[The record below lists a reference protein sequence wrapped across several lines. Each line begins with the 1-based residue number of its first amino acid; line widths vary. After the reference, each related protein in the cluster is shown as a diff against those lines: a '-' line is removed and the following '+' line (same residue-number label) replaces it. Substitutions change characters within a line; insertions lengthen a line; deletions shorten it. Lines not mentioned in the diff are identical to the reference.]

1 MPSLQ
6 TSKCPGKP
14 FPGPELNYMWLINN
28 VSKTYYVTVHP
39 FMGCIII
46 IDLFQLTASSMKYID
61 IIILNVNIKTY
72 KNDNVNFIKMYSLFV
87 KYFTLTKIIL
97 NFFKKSID

>member
-1 MPSLQ
+1 
-6 TSKCPGKP
+6 
-14 FPGPELNYMWLINN
+14 
-28 VSKTYYVTVHP
+28 
-39 FMGCIII
+39 
-46 IDLFQLTASSMKYID
+46 MKYID
-61 IIILNVNIKTY
+61 IIILNINIKTY

>member
-1 MPSLQ
+1 
-6 TSKCPGKP
+6 
-14 FPGPELNYMWLINN
+14 
-28 VSKTYYVTVHP
+28 
-39 FMGCIII
+39 MGCIII

-72 KNDNVNFIKMYSLFV
+72 KNDNVNFIKMYSLFL

>member
-1 MPSLQ
+1 
-6 TSKCPGKP
+6 
-14 FPGPELNYMWLINN
+14 
-28 VSKTYYVTVHP
+28 
-39 FMGCIII
+39 MGCIII

>member
-1 MPSLQ
+1 
-6 TSKCPGKP
+6 
-14 FPGPELNYMWLINN
+14 
-28 VSKTYYVTVHP
+28 
-39 FMGCIII
+39 MGCIII

-87 KYFTLTKIIL
+87 KYFTLTKIII
-97 NFFKKSID
+97 NVIIKTDKNVKVKS

>member
-1 MPSLQ
+1 
-6 TSKCPGKP
+6 
-14 FPGPELNYMWLINN
+14 
-28 VSKTYYVTVHP
+28 
-39 FMGCIII
+39 MGCIII

-61 IIILNVNIKTY
+61 IIISNVSIKTY
-72 KNDNVNFIKMYSLFV
+72 KNDSVNFIKMYSLFV

>member
-1 MPSLQ
+1 
-6 TSKCPGKP
+6 
-14 FPGPELNYMWLINN
+14 
-28 VSKTYYVTVHP
+28 
-39 FMGCIII
+39 MGCIII

-97 NFFKKSID
+97 SETNSN

>member
-1 MPSLQ
+1 
-6 TSKCPGKP
+6 
-14 FPGPELNYMWLINN
+14 
-28 VSKTYYVTVHP
+28 
-39 FMGCIII
+39 MGCIII

-72 KNDNVNFIKMYSLFV
+72 KNDNVNCIKMYSLFL

>member
-1 MPSLQ
+1 
-6 TSKCPGKP
+6 
-14 FPGPELNYMWLINN
+14 
-28 VSKTYYVTVHP
+28 
-39 FMGCIII
+39 MGCIII
-46 IDLFQLTASSMKYID
+46 IDLCQLTASSMKYID

>member
-1 MPSLQ
+1 
-6 TSKCPGKP
+6 
-14 FPGPELNYMWLINN
+14 
-28 VSKTYYVTVHP
+28 
-39 FMGCIII
+39 MGCIVI

-97 NFFKKSID
+97 SFLKNLLIKFKYLL

>member
-1 MPSLQ
+1 
-6 TSKCPGKP
+6 
-14 FPGPELNYMWLINN
+14 
-28 VSKTYYVTVHP
+28 
-39 FMGCIII
+39 MGCIII

-61 IIILNVNIKTY
+61 IIILNINIKTY

>member
-1 MPSLQ
+1 
-6 TSKCPGKP
+6 
-14 FPGPELNYMWLINN
+14 
-28 VSKTYYVTVHP
+28 
-39 FMGCIII
+39 MGCIII

-72 KNDNVNFIKMYSLFV
+72 KNDNVDFIKMYSLFL
-87 KYFTLTKIIL
+87 KYFTFTKIIL

>member
-1 MPSLQ
+1 
-6 TSKCPGKP
+6 
-14 FPGPELNYMWLINN
+14 
-28 VSKTYYVTVHP
+28 
-39 FMGCIII
+39 MGCIII

-72 KNDNVNFIKMYSLFV
+72 KNDSVNFIKMYSLFV

>member
-1 MPSLQ
+1 
-6 TSKCPGKP
+6 
-14 FPGPELNYMWLINN
+14 
-28 VSKTYYVTVHP
+28 
-39 FMGCIII
+39 MGCIII

-72 KNDNVNFIKMYSLFV
+72 KNDSVNFIKMYSLFV

-97 NFFKKSID
+97 NFLKKSID

>member
-1 MPSLQ
+1 
-6 TSKCPGKP
+6 
-14 FPGPELNYMWLINN
+14 
-28 VSKTYYVTVHP
+28 
-39 FMGCIII
+39 MGCIII

-97 NFFKKSID
+97 NFLKNLLIKFKYLL

>member
-1 MPSLQ
+1 
-6 TSKCPGKP
+6 
-14 FPGPELNYMWLINN
+14 
-28 VSKTYYVTVHP
+28 
-39 FMGCIII
+39 MGCIII
-46 IDLFQLTASSMKYID
+46 IELFQLTASSMKYID

-72 KNDNVNFIKMYSLFV
+72 KNDSVNFIKMYSLFV

>member
-1 MPSLQ
+1 
-6 TSKCPGKP
+6 
-14 FPGPELNYMWLINN
+14 
-28 VSKTYYVTVHP
+28 
-39 FMGCIII
+39 MGCIII

-72 KNDNVNFIKMYSLFV
+72 KNDTVNFIKMYSLFL

>member
-1 MPSLQ
+1 
-6 TSKCPGKP
+6 
-14 FPGPELNYMWLINN
+14 
-28 VSKTYYVTVHP
+28 
-39 FMGCIII
+39 MGCIII
-46 IDLFQLTASSMKYID
+46 IHLFQFTASSMKYID

-72 KNDNVNFIKMYSLFV
+72 KNDNVNFIKMYSLFL